1 MITKMTKYT
10 FILMSGRREK
20 FLKEIQELGV
30 VDITRSTKAVDE
42 HSERLMFGIEDIRRH
57 ISQIKAGSDHHLD
70 ELMTKVDTL
79 TMEEMD
85 LLPWGDFDREKLES
99 LGLDVHLGIIHTKEY
114 RQVWAEDYPMEI
126 VSEDAL
132 KCHVVIFGDVPD
144 IPVEL
149 VPMPQKKLSEVQSEL
164 KVAKEDAERYQ
175 RILEG
180 CRKDIPLLEKK
191 EAEMTAELNLY
202 LASRSAENAVE
213 SKIIIFQGFAPIE
226 DNARLAEAFDSM
238 DVIWIAED
246 AVKEDNPPIEF
257 KNNRFVKLFEPL
269 TDMYGRP
276 SYDGFD
282 PTPFLSIFFLLFFA
296 MCMGDAGYGLILVIV
311 GMLLKKVESFSR
323 YSSLVSVL
331 GGATVVVGIL
341 FHTFFSVDM
350 SQWAF
355 IPDFMKAMMVP
366 AKIGAYDGTMVVA
379 LAVGVIHLLLAMIVK
394 TIVATKNIGF
404 LESLSTW
411 GWTLLWTGLAS
422 LGLIS
427 LAGFWDKDVVRLSI
441 IVLGVIC
448 AIGIFPLN
456 NIHGNPLKNIGSGL
470 WDTYNMAT
478 GILGDVLSYL
488 RLYALGLAGSM
499 LGLAFNQLAEMVLG
513 DGGVKW
519 IPFILIVITGHT
531 LNLAMAALG
540 AFVHPLRLNFLE
552 FFKNSGYEAT
562 GRTYNPLKK

>member
-202 LASRSAENAVE
+202 LASRSAESAVE